1 MDMVV
6 LTTSH
11 AKNITSGGSWQIPTS
26 TSQHSRYLH
35 NNVYHSLVRYSPNK
49 CASHNV
55 AENNKKKN
63 NSPVAFRERSFNIW
77 GIIFSATKVYLKDQK
92 DTKVT
97 NLMLQFSTGKVCKNI
112 IINCLFFMSKQE
124 ILSFLF
130 LAKSKFR
137 FGEKY
142 NL

>member
-11 AKNITSGGSWQIPTS
+11 AKNITSGGLWQIPTS
-26 TSQHSRYLH
+26 TSQRSRYLH
-35 NNVYHSLVRYSPNK
+35 NNVYHSLDRYSPNK
-49 CASHNV
+49 CASHNI
-55 AENNKKKN
+55 AENNKKN
-63 NSPVAFRERSFNIW
+63 NRPVAFRERSFNIW

-97 NLMLQFSTGKVCKNI
+97 NLMLQFSTGNVCKNI
-112 IINCLFFMSKQE
+112 INNCLFFMSKQE

-137 FGEKY
+137 GKY